1 MKAFLQITVHSPK
14 RTYGVMRREM
24 GKFNFPLSVC
34 VVVVTKAEMKGS
46 VNLKKNTLLLLII
59 YLRDMT
65 QCVNNTSRV

>member
-1 MKAFLQITVHSPK
+1 MHALVSQSMKAFLQITVHSPK

-46 VNLKKNTLLLLII
+46 VNLKKTH
-59 YLRDMT
+59 YYF
-65 QCVNNTSRV
+65 